1 MIPDS
6 FIQELRYRCDIEQII
21 SPYVN
26 LKRRGRNLVGIC
38 PFHSEKTPSFTVYP
52 ESQSYFCFG
61 CSAGGDA
68 ITFIRN
74 IENLEYVEAVK
85 FLAERV
91 GMTVP
96 DTTEDDTASK
106 MKVRILEI
114 NRETAR
120 FYHSCLKAPM
130 GQQALKY
137 LTDRGLSIK
146 TIVHFGLG
154 YAPNDWRQTLN
165 HLKSKGFTEKE
176 ILASGLVL
184 QGRNGGLYDQF
195 RDRVMFPIIDI
206 RGNVIAFGARLL
218 NGTGPKYINSSDTP
232 VYKKSRNLFALN
244 FAKNVKS
251 DTMIL
256 AEGYMDVIAL
266 HQAGFE
272 NAVAT
277 LGTALTSEQS
287 RMISNYAQKVVIS
300 YDSDEAGQKAAKRAL
315 QLFDQTGVSVRILNI
330 KDAKDPDEFIKKFGA
345 QRFKLLIE
353 GASSAIDFEIAK
365 VRQKYDMEQSEDKVS
380 FLKEIVKVL
389 ADISNKL
396 EREVYILKIVNE
408 FGISKEA
415 LTSNIENEL
424 RHRYNQQKKREKTDL
439 RTYNQVM
446 SNEKGAFVKRDEL
459 KSEITEGRL
468 LALLIK
474 YPDLIDDASHKLKED
489 DFTTKSGKNIF
500 NAMNSL
506 LKDEITPDMMTLSSK
521 LEPEDMAKLSR
532 NLASINGMSFQKADV
547 GVYIDTIKALG
558 RKKTDEQIATM
569 NDSELDGYIR
579 SIASRKETV
588 GGNF

>member
-6 FIQELRYRCDIEQII
+6 FIQELRYRCDIEQVI

-26 LKRRGRNLVGIC
+26 LKRRGRNLVGLC

-85 FLAERV
+85 FLAEKA

-96 DTTEDDTASK
+96 DTAEDDRAAK
-106 MKVRILEI
+106 IKLRVLEI

-120 FYHSCLKAPM
+120 FYHSCLRAPM
-130 GQQALKY
+130 GRQALEY
-137 LTDRGLSIK
+137 LTGRGLSIK

-165 HLKSKGFTEKE
+165 HLKSKGFSEQE

-218 NGTGPKYINSSDTP
+218 NGSGPKYINSSDTP

-244 FAKNVKS
+244 FAKNVKT

-277 LGTALTSEQS
+277 LGTALTSEQA
-287 RMISNYAQKVVIS
+287 RMISNYAKKVVIS
-300 YDSDEAGQKAAKRAL
+300 YDSDEAGQKAAHRAV
-315 QLFDQTGVSVRILNI
+315 QLFDQTGVSVRILNVR
-330 KDAKDPDEFIKKFGA
+330 DAKDPDEFIKKFGA
-345 QRFKLLIE
+345 QRFKLLID
-353 GASSAIDFEIAK
+353 GASSAIDFEIGK
-365 VRQKYDMEQSEDKVS
+365 LRQKYDLEQSEDRVQ
-380 FLKEIVKVL
+380 FLREAVNVL
-389 ADISNKL
+389 SGINNRL
-396 EREVYILKIVNE
+396 EREVYILKLSNE
-408 FGISKEA
+408 LGVSKEA
-415 LTSNIENEL
+415 VTLNVDSAIK
-424 RHRYNQQKKREKTDL
+424 RRYNQQKKREKTDL
-439 RTYNQVM
+439 RTYNQLM
-446 SNEKGAFVKRDEL
+446 SNEKGAFVRRGEL
-459 KSEITEGRL
+459 KSEIAEGKL
-468 LALLIK
+468 TALLIK
-474 YPDLIDDASHKLKED
+474 YPDFIDYASKELSSD
-489 DFTTKSGKNIF
+489 DFITQSGKNIF
-500 NAMNSL
+500 SAVCEL
-506 LKDEITPDMMTLSSK
+506 VKEGVQPDIMTLSSK
-521 LEPEDMAKLSR
+521 LEPNDMAKLSG
-532 NLASINGMSFQKADV
+532 NLASINGMSFEKGDV
-547 GVYIDTIKALG
+547 GVYIDTVKALR
-558 RKKTDEQIATM
+558 RKKSDEQIASM
-569 NDSELDGYIR
+569 DDSELDGYIR
-579 SIASRKETV
+579 SIASGKETV